1 MFVLHPVT
9 GGYAIIPAAVPG
21 QRVVLPIEAVRLFS
35 VIIFHQLVRIGVL
48 SIAGIEVAL
57 ATVTGLQLQRLKRS
71 KIPTNHAVDIFVNDP
86 LASGW

>member
-48 SIAGIEVAL
+48 SITGIEIAL
-57 ATVTGLQLQRLKRS
+57 ATVSGLQLQRLKRS
-71 KIPTNHAVDIFVNDP
+71 KIPTNYAVDIFVNDP
-86 LASGW
+86 LASCR